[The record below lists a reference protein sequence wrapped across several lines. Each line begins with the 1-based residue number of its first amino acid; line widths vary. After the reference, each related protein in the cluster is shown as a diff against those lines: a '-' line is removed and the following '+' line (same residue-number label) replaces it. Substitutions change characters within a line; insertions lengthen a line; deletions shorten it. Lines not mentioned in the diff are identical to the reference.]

1 MKKGIVVALA
11 VTGSLALGPAAQA
24 APFELTT
31 ASAGVLDHEEEPAGD
46 DHDHDGDGEPDH
58 DPEDHDEAPKP
69 KPKPK
74 PKAGA

>member
-11 VTGSLALGPAAQA
+11 VTGSLALGPTALA
-24 APFELTT
+24 APSELTT
-31 ASAGVLDHEEEPAGD
+31 ASAGVLDHEEDAADD

-58 DPEDHDEAPKP
+58 DADDHDEAPKP

-74 PKAGA
+74 SGS